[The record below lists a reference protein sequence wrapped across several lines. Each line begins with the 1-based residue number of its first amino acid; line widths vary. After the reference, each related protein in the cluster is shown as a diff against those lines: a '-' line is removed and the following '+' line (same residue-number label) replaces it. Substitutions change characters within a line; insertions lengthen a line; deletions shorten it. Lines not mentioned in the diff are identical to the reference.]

1 MLVCAFAN
9 TRPICSLMRILVR
22 LLCLF
27 ITAGGIGALRA
38 QSNTAVLGGRVL
50 DSSGAT
56 IASASLSL
64 VQKHTGLK
72 RDGKSDGNGEFLF
85 PLLPPGEYQLSARHD
100 GFKSEQREGIIVSA
114 GDRNRIEVTLA
125 PGAITETVSVV
136 ADAPQTNAD
145 SSTLGFVANSTEVQA
160 LPLASRNFDQLITL
174 GAGIVR
180 SRPGTLPSFSIN
192 GTSQYGY
199 NLSLD
204 GTDAS
209 AIESPTTGDPSA
221 GSSARLNVVSPE
233 SIEQLQVQ
241 TGSFSADSGRASGA
255 LINIISRTGT
265 NTFHGSLFE
274 YFRNDKLDARNFFAT
289 SITPLRQNQFGG
301 SLGGPVIK
309 NRLFFFGNYEA
320 SRARTPQFITANVP
334 TAAFRAKAPSFYDT
348 YLNAVPL
355 PTQPLANNTDAGIYT
370 RTDVFKADENLG
382 NVRGDYTEGPN
393 SVSLRYTLNK
403 SETSTPTFL
412 PPNRLTFP
420 LTNDL
425 VSAGYTRVLG
435 PSTVNELRLGLD
447 RWDLPRRNSTFA
459 GGLGGITITGILT
472 GTNTEGILHWVDSTY
487 TLADTLHHRVG
498 NHSLRAGGEFRRVD
512 SARTQRANPQV
523 AYTSAAAFLADT
535 PSTVTI
541 TYGNLGTGLRQWQTG
556 LFVQDDWR
564 LHPRLTL
571 NLGLRYDY
579 FTPLAELHGR
589 MQNTGDNP
597 YGPFLPRGTPLYNP
611 DKNNFQ
617 PRIGFAWD
625 VSGRQKTII
634 RGGFGI
640 YNIALPPF
648 FIWSAS
654 TIDPALPVAATYTPV
669 DYPGLAYPLSGALAA
684 ANRDPISAL
693 QAGLV
698 PAVVS
703 RFVIDRNRRDPYTM
717 TWNFTAERQLMQNLV
732 LQGSYVGTRTL
743 KSQGSE
749 ALNLIDPVSK
759 LRPAPGIGQ
768 ISYSDSS
775 NRRMYDALQF
785 SVRKRYSHGL
795 VMNANYTWS
804 HVIIYGNEDSFGPSA
819 VQDFSNIASSRGTSA
834 LDVRHVFVVDHTWQ
848 IPTGSRITNNWS
860 RHILRGWSL
869 SGITALRSG
878 LPANILTGRD
888 NRGNGFANTQ
898 RPNYLG
904 GSIYATNQNYLNWF
918 NPAAFANPLSGSFG
932 NLGYDAANGPMS
944 FNMDIALARRFTLW
958 HEQSLQFRADAFNI
972 ENRVNFN
979 NPDTNINSP
988 TFGRITSAAAPRQIQ
1003 LSLRYQF

>member
-1 MLVCAFAN
+1 
-9 TRPICSLMRILVR
+9 MRILVQF
-22 LLCLF
+22 LCVL
-27 ITAGGIGALRA
+27 ITLAAPGALRA
-38 QSNTAVLGGRVL
+38 QHNTAMLSGRVL
-50 DSSGAT
+50 DSSGG
-56 IASASLSL
+56 IVASANLSL
-64 VQKHTGLK
+64 VQKQTGLT
-72 RDGKSDGNGEFLF
+72 RDSKSDATGEFLF
-85 PLLPPGEYQLSARHD
+85 PLLPPGEYQLSARHN
-100 GFKSEQREGIIVSA
+100 GFKTEQREGIIVAA
-114 GDRNRIEVTLA
+114 GERNRIEVTLS

-136 ADAPQTNAD
+136 ADAPQTNSD
-145 SSTLGFVANSTEVQA
+145 SSTLGFVTKSKEVQA

-174 GAGIVR
+174 GTGIVR

-233 SIEQLQVQ
+233 SIEQLEVQ
-241 TGSFSADSGRASGA
+241 TGTFSADSGRASGA

-274 YFRNDKLDARNFFAT
+274 FFRNDKLDARNFFAT
-289 SITPLRQNQFGG
+289 SVTPLRQNQFGG

-334 TAAFRAKAPSFYDT
+334 TESFRAKAPSFYQT

-355 PTQPLANNTDAGIYT
+355 PTQPLANSTDAGLYT
-370 RTDVFKADENLG
+370 RTDVFKGDENLG
-382 NVRGDYTEGPN
+382 NVRGDYVEGSN
-393 SVSLRYTLNK
+393 SVFLRYTLNK

-412 PPNRLTFP
+412 PANRLTFP
-420 LTNDL
+420 LTNHL

-435 PSTVNELRLGLD
+435 ASMFNELRLGVD
-447 RWDLPRRNSTFA
+447 RWDLPRQNSTFA
-459 GGLGGITITGILT
+459 GGLGGITISGILT
-472 GTNTEGILHWVDSTY
+472 GTNTEGILHWVDTTY
-487 TLADTLHHRVG
+487 TLADTLHRHIG

-512 SARTQRANPQV
+512 SARTQRANPQF

-541 TYGNLGTGLRQWQTG
+541 TYGNRGTGLRQWQTG
-556 LFVQDDWR
+556 LFMQDDWR
-564 LHPRLTL
+564 INSRLSL

-625 VSGRQKTII
+625 ASGRQKTII

-693 QAGLV
+693 QAGLA

-717 TWNFTAERQLMQNLV
+717 TWNLTAERQLTGNLV
-732 LQGSYVGTRTL
+732 LQASYVGTRTL

-749 ALNLIDPVSK
+749 ALNLIDPISK
-759 LRPAPGIGQ
+759 VRPSPGIGQ
-768 ISYSDSS
+768 ITLSDNSDH
-775 NRRMYDALQF
+775 RMYDALQL

-819 VQDFSNIASSRGTSA
+819 VQDFSNIVSSRGTSA
-834 LDVRHVFVVDHTWQ
+834 LDVRHAFVIDHTWQ
-848 IPTGSRITNNWS
+848 IPTGSWVANNWT
-860 RHILRGWSL
+860 RQVLGGWSL

-888 NRGNGFANTQ
+888 NRGNGFPNTQ

-904 GSIYATNQNYLNWF
+904 GSIYAANQNILNWF
-918 NPAAFANPLSGSFG
+918 NPAAFANPLAGSFG
-932 NLGYDAANGPMS
+932 NLGYDVANGPIS
-944 FNMDIALARRFTLW
+944 VNVDIALARRFVLW
-958 HEQSLQFRADAFNI
+958 HEQSLQFRADAFNLP
-972 ENRVNFN
+972 NRANFN

-988 TFGRITSAAAPRQIQ
+988 TFGRITSAGAPRQLQ